1 MSSAKYHLKRAT
13 RARKTLEF
21 YKGICLKE
29 SGPVD
34 LEDLRDLIQDAMHW
48 QAMRDPD
55 GETADSIREA
65 AETAIADFPL
75 ELRESPDV

>member
-1 MSSAKYHLKRAT
+1 MSQLKYHLNRAT

-48 QAMRDPD
+48 QTMRDPD
-55 GETADSIREA
+55 GDAGESIREA
-65 AETAIADFPL
+65 AETAIEDFPHELL
-75 ELRESPDV
+75 EAPDV